1 MSPSRWTPADIPD
14 LAGRIAVVTGANS
27 GLGLHTSTELA
38 RHGAHVVMTAR
49 DPHRGDEALRHVR
62 EQVAA
67 SGRRAD
73 VELLVLDLADLS
85 SVRAFAASVVAAHHS
100 LDLLVNNAG
109 VMALPRRETTVDGF
123 ERQLATNHLGHFA
136 LTGLLLPA
144 LLTGPSRVVTVSSMA
159 HRMGRI
165 ALDDLQSE
173 RAYQPW
179 AVYGQSKLANLLFT
193 MELQRRADAAGADL
207 VSVAAHPG
215 WSATNLVLAG
225 PGAGRPHWLSAV
237 LDAGNRLVAQSAE
250 AGAWPTLFAA
260 TDPGVRGA
268 EFFGPGSLGGT
279 RGHPARTVARAPA
292 YDPDLAAALW
302 QRSSELTGVRFDFSH
317 LPAPRAPLD
326 DSAPGPA
333 LPGAPL
339 DDSAPS

>member
-1 MSPSRWTPADIPD
+1 MTRSRWTPADIPD
-14 LAGRIAVVTGANS
+14 LRGRTAVVTGASS
-27 GLGLHTSTELA
+27 GLGLHTSLELA

-49 DPHRGDEALRHVR
+49 DPHRGDEAVR
-62 EQVAA
+62 QVRMQAA
-67 SGRRAD
+67 GSGREPD

-85 SVRAFAASVVAAHHS
+85 SVRSFAASVVAAHHS

-144 LLTGPSRVVTVSSMA
+144 LLSGPSRVVTVSSMA

-173 RAYQPW
+173 REYSSWKA
-179 AVYGQSKLANLLFT
+179 YGQSKLANLLFT
-193 MELQRRADAAGADL
+193 MELQRRADASGADL

-225 PGAGRPHWLSAV
+225 PGTGRPRWLSTV
-237 LDAGNRLVAQSAE
+237 MDAGNRLVAQSAA

-279 RGHPARTVARAPA
+279 RGHPARTVARGPA
-292 YDPDLAAALW
+292 YDPDVAAALW
-302 QRSSELTGVRFDFSH
+302 ERSSQLTGVAYDFSH
-317 LPAPRAPLD
+317 VPT
-326 DSAPGPA
+326 S
-333 LPGAPL
+333 
-339 DDSAPS
+339 